1 MRIMTDSSAMYTKEE
16 AEQLNIDVLP
26 LTVTI
31 DGETYKEYIDI
42 TPDEFLEKIKN
53 SNNMPSSSQPSL
65 GQTMEIFEK
74 YPDEDIIVLNMAD
87 GLSGTYSTTS
97 AAKNSMDHPERI
109 HVINTMTLCGPHR
122 YLVDLA
128 CKLRDEGKST
138 QEIVNEIHKHIAD
151 VKSFLIPHDFKFLQK
166 GGRLS
171 PMAAKLGGM
180 LKIVPV
186 IEQSDDGRSLE
197 KFAIKKTE
205 KGAFKAVIKYF
216 KERGLDENYKIYL
229 THAGVLDIVER
240 AKAQFEEGFPGVDVE
255 IIELSP
261 VFMTHGGPG
270 ALAIQVIRK

>member
-1 MRIMTDSSAMYTKEE
+1 
-16 AEQLNIDVLP
+16 
-26 LTVTI
+26 
-31 DGETYKEYIDI
+31 
-42 TPDEFLEKIKN
+42 
-53 SNNMPSSSQPSL
+53 
-65 GQTMEIFEK
+65 
-74 YPDEDIIVLNMAD
+74 
-87 GLSGTYSTTS
+87 
-97 AAKNSMDHPERI
+97 
-109 HVINTMTLCGPHR
+109 
-122 YLVDLA
+122 
-128 CKLRDEGKST
+128 
-138 QEIVNEIHKHIAD
+138 
-151 VKSFLIPHDFKFLQK
+151 
-166 GGRLS
+166 
-171 PMAAKLGGM
+171 M

-229 THAGVLDIVER
+229 THAGVLDIAER